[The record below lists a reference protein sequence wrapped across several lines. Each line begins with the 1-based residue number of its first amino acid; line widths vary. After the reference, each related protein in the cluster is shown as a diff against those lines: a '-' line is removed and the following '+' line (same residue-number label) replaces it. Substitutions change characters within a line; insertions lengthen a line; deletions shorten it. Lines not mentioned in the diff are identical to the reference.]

1 MQISYKKILLYISVL
16 CIGINSSYII
26 FKEFFSAPQIVYVD
40 SSMLFDSFNMTKELK
55 KEGEKQFTTQKKKI
69 DSLYFKIQNSAAKE
83 QPLLMK
89 EYVGLKENLEQFNQ
103 QFAMEQSSKIWK
115 RLQTYIE
122 AFSKEN
128 NYKLLI
134 GSDQKQMV
142 LYADA
147 NSDVTNK
154 LINYANSKYEGLQ

>member
-1 MQISYKKILLYISVL
+1 
-16 CIGINSSYII
+16 
-26 FKEFFSAPQIVYVD
+26 
-40 SSMLFDSFNMTKELK
+40 MTKELK